1 MNIYRS
7 HLNCCIIANLKT
19 RRRSKTLKGS
29 QRIGGGWI
37 FLKTFP
43 PLFLMKIYPMTLIS
57 AGSISL
63 DSTFKHPYFP
73 LFSRTTIRRSPRG
86 NITATACPPRPLAP
100 RLCRATLN
108 SSARRLHSTSWARSS
123 PSSCRSSWMRLSRR
137 VRTAASA
144 WWRDSSLRNRPSR
157 YVESMQRR
165 LS

>member
-1 MNIYRS
+1 MR
-7 HLNCCIIANLKT
+7 
-19 RRRSKTLKGS
+19 
-29 QRIGGGWI
+29 GGRI

-43 PLFLMKIYPMTLIS
+43 PLSLMKIYRMSLIL

-63 DSTFKHPYFP
+63 DNTFKHPYFA
-73 LFSRTTIRRSPRG
+73 LSSRTTTRRSPRG
-86 NITATACPPRPLAP
+86 NITVTACPPRLLAL

-123 PSSCRSSWMRLSRR
+123 PSSCRSSWTRSLRR

-144 WWRDSSLRNRPSR
+144 WWRDSSPLNRPFR
-157 YVESMQRR
+157 YVQSIQRR